1 MAVQAVPYALQNA
14 SHSAALFRQSA
25 SAPFATGGILSSAEL
40 TVSQQGTPNMS
51 VVLGPGRA
59 KIPGTSVSSPLG
71 GSAFTTQAMYDTLND
86 ANLTLTV
93 TTANA
98 TNPRIDAVYIQV
110 QDAFY
115 SGATNTAI
123 AGVVAGVPA
132 ASPVAPAVPS
142 NSILIA
148 YLAVGANVTTIITAN
163 ITYQAVVA
171 QLIPSTS
178 QGLTKVIPTSVAG
191 TNVVLQGGTVLVAS
205 AGGATIDIRGV
216 FTTATKYRIEI
227 PRIVSSGIASLQVR
241 LMSGSTVISTSTYDY
256 DLAYRTGTTPIAVQ
270 TPGAASLNLG
280 TNTNATK
287 FGWIE
292 LFYVSQAQKTG
303 FDWKLGE
310 TAPAGGGL
318 GQTLGMAFQN
328 DAVAYDGIEF
338 LLSTGTFSS
347 AEIAVYAY
355 S

>member
-1 MAVQAVPYALQNA
+1 MAVQTVPFALQNA

-59 KIPGTSVSSPLG
+59 KISGTSVSSPLG

-98 TNPRIDAVYIQV
+98 TNPRIDAAYIQV

-148 YLAVGANVTTIITAN
+148 YLAVAANATSVVTAN
-163 ITYQAVVA
+163 ITYQASAAALLGAVTVTN
-171 QLIPSTS
+171 TS
-178 QGLTKVIPTSVAG
+178 ISVAS
-191 TNVVLQGGTVLVAS
+191 V
-205 AGGATIDIRGV
+205 AGGATIATSVIPALPYSTIVDVDLSATVGNGSAGSVPIGTDFAVSAGTLTKFYTGGNNAPSVLSGV
-216 FTTATKYRIEI
+216 FAGLPRAAT
-227 PRIVSSGIASLQVR
+227 
-241 LMSGSTVISTSTYDY
+241 
-256 DLAYRTGTTPIAVQ
+256 IAVPAN
-270 TPGAASLNLG
+270 TAVTLTTTLITSGAGAVYQ
-280 TNTNATK
+280 
-287 FGWIE
+287 I
-292 LFYVSQAQKTG
+292 Q
-303 FDWKLGE
+303 
-310 TAPAGGGL
+310 GGL
-318 GQTLGMAFQN
+318 KLTRRQF
-328 DAVAYDGIEF
+328 
-338 LLSTGTFSS
+338 
-347 AEIAVYAY
+347 
-355 S
+355 